1 MSNLEDIISMCM
13 YMYQKKKTLVIKN
26 VEKLN
31 IRYNVGESVKWY
43 NHSGNH
49 YGDVSEIKTW
59 HSWVRWHIKSC
70 LHVTW

>member
-13 YMYQKKKTLVIKN
+13 YMYQKKTLVIKN

-31 IRYNVGESVKWY
+31 ILYNVGESVKWF

-49 YGDVSEIKTW
+49 YGDASEIKTW
-59 HSWVRWHIKSC
+59 HFWVRWHIKSC